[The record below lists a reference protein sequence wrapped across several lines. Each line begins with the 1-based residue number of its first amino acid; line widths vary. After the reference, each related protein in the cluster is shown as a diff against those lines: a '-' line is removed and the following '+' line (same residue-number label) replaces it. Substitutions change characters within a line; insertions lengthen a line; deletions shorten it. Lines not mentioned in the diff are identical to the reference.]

1 MMKRSK
7 TNINYILSGL
17 TILLLTTI
25 TFHIQ
30 AKTKNF
36 SSYFNFLIKNQDT
49 IPKGQDTSI
58 KRQDTGIKRQDSSIR
73 KQDTSIKRRDSNHHA
88 IDTTIK
94 NISDTS
100 IDKNDTTKVPTV
112 DTLTLSKD
120 TLDAQ
125 IDYSADDSGVLIIP
139 KKQFL
144 LYGKANT
151 KYTEITLDANTI
163 IYDQETQ
170 IIKAYGGT
178 DTSKGVLNKP
188 ELTQAGS
195 KSISDTI
202 FFNMKTQRGLTK
214 NTFYNEG
221 EMYVNAERFKKVN
234 KNVGYGY
241 NNVFTT
247 CNLDTPHFAFI
258 AKKVK
263 IINNK
268 IAVSG
273 PAYPEFEG
281 VPMPIAIPFGIFPLN
296 RGRHSGILPPQFAQS
311 EDFGLGLENMGYYK
325 VLNDNWDVTFR
336 GNLYSYGGWSV
347 NVSPE
352 YYKRYKY
359 RGALTLS
366 LQKTKLLNSGYTLSK
381 EEFTTSNTFHISWN
395 HSTDPKA
402 HPGTTFSASV
412 NAGSTKYNQFVTNN
426 PYINY
431 QNQLNSSITWNK
443 TWDQGKYNLSVA
455 ANHNQNNLTRLINVN
470 VPTVNFSAS
479 TVYPFQKKD
488 FVGTPKWYQ
497 KLGISYNGT
506 LLNQI
511 SFYDSAF
518 NFQQLLD
525 TAQWGVEHQVPIS
538 VTLPPLGP
546 IIIGPSVSY
555 AERWYGQKIIRT
567 WNDKTV
573 KVDTTI
579 ERGFFTARE
588 ISFGFSANTRI
599 FGTVNFPKSKG
610 IVAIRHE
617 VKPFISLNYK
627 PDLVSQYYRTVQ
639 VDSAGK
645 EFYTYSVFDGGVMG
659 SFSQGKF
666 GGISFGIDN
675 LLEMKV
681 RNNKDTSQ
689 GPTKKVRLIDGLG
702 ITGGYN
708 FIADSFKVSPLS
720 LSFRSTIIQKINI
733 TGSASIDPY
742 DVDTLGRRVDK
753 LLWKEGK
760 IGRFTNGSLAISTSF
775 KSKSKEEDKNK
786 EQQGDEDQTIT
797 PDEQMQQLDYI
808 RSHPAEFVDFNI
820 PWNVQLSYS
829 LSFSRILSPNLRD
842 FITNLNSSLN
852 INGDFSLTPKWKI
865 GGSTY
870 FDFKTAKIQTLTMFI
885 TRDMH
890 CWQMAINIT
899 PVGLYRSF
907 NITLNPKSSIL
918 RDLKI
923 NRSRFFYTQ

>member
-336 GNLYSYGGWSV
+336 GNLYSYGGWSL

-455 ANHNQNNLTRLINVN
+455 ANHN
-470 VPTVNFSAS
+470 
-479 TVYPFQKKD
+479 
-488 FVGTPKWYQ
+488 
-497 KLGISYNGT
+497 
-506 LLNQI
+506 
-511 SFYDSAF
+511 
-518 NFQQLLD
+518 
-525 TAQWGVEHQVPIS
+525 
-538 VTLPPLGP
+538 
-546 IIIGPSVSY
+546 
-555 AERWYGQKIIRT
+555 KII
-567 WNDKTV
+567 
-573 KVDTTI
+573 
-579 ERGFFTARE
+579 
-588 ISFGFSANTRI
+588 
-599 FGTVNFPKSKG
+599 
-610 IVAIRHE
+610 
-617 VKPFISLNYK
+617 
-627 PDLVSQYYRTVQ
+627 
-639 VDSAGK
+639 
-645 EFYTYSVFDGGVMG
+645 
-659 SFSQGKF
+659 
-666 GGISFGIDN
+666 
-675 LLEMKV
+675 
-681 RNNKDTSQ
+681 
-689 GPTKKVRLIDGLG
+689 
-702 ITGGYN
+702 
-708 FIADSFKVSPLS
+708 
-720 LSFRSTIIQKINI
+720 
-733 TGSASIDPY
+733 
-742 DVDTLGRRVDK
+742 
-753 LLWKEGK
+753 
-760 IGRFTNGSLAISTSF
+760 
-775 KSKSKEEDKNK
+775 
-786 EQQGDEDQTIT
+786 
-797 PDEQMQQLDYI
+797 
-808 RSHPAEFVDFNI
+808 
-820 PWNVQLSYS
+820 
-829 LSFSRILSPNLRD
+829 
-842 FITNLNSSLN
+842 
-852 INGDFSLTPKWKI
+852 
-865 GGSTY
+865 
-870 FDFKTAKIQTLTMFI
+870 
-885 TRDMH
+885 
-890 CWQMAINIT
+890 
-899 PVGLYRSF
+899 
-907 NITLNPKSSIL
+907 
-918 RDLKI
+918 
-923 NRSRFFYTQ
+923 

>member
-1 MMKRSK
+1 MLKRYK
-7 TNINYILSGL
+7 TNINYILSCL
-17 TILLLTTI
+17 TILLLSTI

-30 AKTKNF
+30 AKPKIF

-49 IPKGQDTSI
+49 TPQKKTAAIDTAI
-58 KRQDTGIKRQDSSIR
+58 HDTAHR
-73 KQDTSIKRRDSNHHA
+73 A

-94 NISDTS
+94 NNADTS
-100 IDKNDTTKVPTV
+100 IHGNDTTKMPVI
-112 DTLTLSKD
+112 DTLELSKD
-120 TLDAQ
+120 SLDAQ

-139 KKQFL
+139 KKQFM
-144 LYGKANT
+144 LYGKGNA
-151 KYTEITLDANTI
+151 KYSEIALDANTI
-163 IYDQETQ
+163 IYDQQTQ

-188 ELTQAGS
+188 ELTQSGS

-221 EMYVNAERFKKVN
+221 EMYVNAERFKKVD

-281 VPMPIAIPFGIFPLN
+281 VPMPIAIPFGIFPLS

-336 GNLYSYGGWSV
+336 GNLYSYGGWSL

-366 LQKTKLLNSGYTLSK
+366 LQKTKLLNSNTYSISK
-381 EEFTTSNTFHISWN
+381 EEFTTSNTFHIAWN

-402 HPGTTFSASV
+402 HPGTTFTASV
-412 NAGSTKYNQFVTNN
+412 NAGSTKYNQYVTNN
-426 PYINY
+426 PYVNF
-431 QNQLNSSITWNK
+431 QNQLNSSITWTK
-443 TWDQGKYNLSVA
+443 TWNQGKYNLSVA
-455 ANHNQNNLTRLINVN
+455 ANHDQNNQTRLINVR

-488 FVGTPKWYQ
+488 FVGTSKWYQ

-518 NFQQLLD
+518 NFQKLLD
-525 TAQWGVEHQVPIS
+525 TAQWGVEHEVPIS
-538 VTLPPLGP
+538 LTLPPLGP

-567 WNDKTV
+567 WNEKTV

-579 ERGFFTARE
+579 QRGFYAARE
-588 ISFGFSANTRI
+588 ISFGFSMNTRI

-639 VDSAGK
+639 VDSAGQN
-645 EFYTYSVFDGGVMG
+645 FYTYSVFDGGVVG

-666 GGISFGIDN
+666 GGMSFGIDN

-681 RNNKDTSQ
+681 RNKKDTSQ
-689 GPTKKVRLIDGLG
+689 GPTKKIRLIDGLG

-708 FIADSFKVSPLS
+708 FIADSFQVSPLS

-742 DVDTLGRRVDK
+742 NVDTFGRRVNE
-753 LLWKEGK
+753 LMWKQGK

-775 KSKSKEEDKNK
+775 KSKSKEDKNK
-786 EQQGDEDQTIT
+786 QQQQLGEDQTLT

-829 LSFSRILSPNLRD
+829 LSFSRILAPNLRD
-842 FITNLNSSLN
+842 FITQLNSNLN

-885 TRDMH
+885 TREMH

-918 RDLKI
+918 RDLKV